1 MATNLTD
8 RERQVLELLGEG
20 LSNSDIAEKLD
31 IAERTVEIYVRNIFL
46 KLRVKN
52 RTQAAVMWATGV
64 VAE

>member
-20 LSNSDIAEKLD
+20 LSNSDIADKLN
-31 IAERTVEIYVRNIFL
+31 IAERTVEIYVRNVFL
-46 KLRVKN
+46 KLHVKN

-64 VAE
+64 VAK